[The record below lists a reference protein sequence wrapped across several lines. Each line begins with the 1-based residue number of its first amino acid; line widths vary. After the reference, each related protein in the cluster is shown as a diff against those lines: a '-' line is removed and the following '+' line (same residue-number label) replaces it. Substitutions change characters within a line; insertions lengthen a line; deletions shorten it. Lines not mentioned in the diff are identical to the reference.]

1 MDPDRARARIVEL
14 AATVVDGSPEDLEW
28 SELLATAEEL
38 AECVLALDEWLR
50 RGGFKPTAWNAHG
63 GPR

>member
-1 MDPDRARARIVEL
+1 MDPDRALARITEL
-14 AATVVDGSPEDLEW
+14 AATVIDGSPADLEW

-38 AECVLALDEWLR
+38 AECVVALDEWLR
-50 RGGFKPTAWNAHG
+50 RGGFLPRAWNAKG